1 MFLEKAQI
9 EFTYSKLT
17 IEGLEKSVIYVHERH
32 CCRSG
37 AFIANFEHMFTLC
50 TSDSIVNFALPC
62 NCRL

>member
-17 IEGLEKSVIYVHERH
+17 IEGLEISVKYVHERH
-32 CCRSG
+32 CFRSG
-37 AFIANFEHMFTLC
+37 NFEHMFTLC